1 MVWLEPHSIH
11 PVRKIIRK
19 GAEKILRRG
28 LRQDELDYFTTR
40 LHANRQRQSQTQDR
54 LGPHALSYLQTTPRA
69 TYCLSENAQAIQM
82 GKEPTPS
89 KHGEAQDEPELVD
102 SVCPD
107 VLRSWPSPVSPT
119 GRNRSKS
126 PFWSIRVRMDQNG
139 LGNCG
144 HAGTAFAAG
153 IPPAIGRRGPL
164 QGFLSFLPKEIFV
177 HHAQDHV
184 PREILGPEKRCGSG
198 SLRFHT
204 HCLQGFRPCFRTP
217 LLRP

>member
-54 LGPHALSYLQTTPRA
+54 LGPHALSELQTPTRA

-89 KHGEAQDEPELVD
+89 KHREAQDEPVLAN
-102 SVCPD
+102 SGCPG

-119 GRNRSKS
+119 GRNRSKIR
-126 PFWSIRVRMDQNG
+126 PWSIRVRMDQ
-139 LGNCG
+139 
-144 HAGTAFAAG
+144 
-153 IPPAIGRRGPL
+153 GR
-164 QGFLSFLPKEIFV
+164 I
-177 HHAQDHV
+177 
-184 PREILGPEKRCGSG
+184 
-198 SLRFHT
+198 
-204 HCLQGFRPCFRTP
+204 
-217 LLRP
+217 LLRLRPVGETGEGQLLRTSGQTESASTGSSCASLCLEGVGSFPIWIACAFSDRQYVARVVVWS